1 MLPASRFATGVES
14 TRERAL
20 EWRKRSFLN
29 STDLLSWSSCLVLSA
44 LPTSDIPPPALRL
57 RMCCSNDSMLRVYA
71 NTIDRRSEAQPLYV
85 NSPFGL
91 SISVNGNL
99 INPDYLREF
108 LDVEARRHVNSD
120 SDSELL
126 CVSTSP

>member
-1 MLPASRFATGVES
+1 MLMQ
-14 TRERAL
+14 
-20 EWRKRSFLN
+20 N
-29 STDLLSWSSCLVLSA
+29 H
-44 LPTSDIPPPALRL
+44 
-57 RMCCSNDSMLRVYA
+57 
-71 NTIDRRSEAQPLYV
+71 RSEAQPLYV

-108 LDVEARRHVNSD
+108 LDSEARRHINSD

-126 CVSTSP
+126 CVSTPFITLCWLDVTLGVSFLTLKLQAQRFCICA